1 MAEQTYEKYTRPTYD
16 EWSIDNPI
24 NPDDDKGN
32 YETIED
38 KHYCEYLSYCYYHQI
53 SENLSEVIS
62 NIARIKK
69 IPENK
74 KFEWEDEE
82 PTETYDITY
91 DFDEWFSFLKD
102 YLTEEYSFNGYE
114 VPENFEN
121 DLIEYTSK
129 LKDYA
134 NGFLLG
140 PVGMYQGKSFG
151 AETYKADTFDEIVEH
166 MKKVH
171 QNNQMVFLYEVSQ
184 KTKRPKEIVVYNVTL
199 PQDLSTF
206 YIVRYGALNN

>member
-1 MAEQTYEKYTRPTYD
+1 MTEQTYNKPTYD
-16 EWSIDNPI
+16 EWSIENPI

-38 KHYCEYLSYCYYHQI
+38 KHYAQYLSECHHYQTLE
-53 SENLSEVIS
+53 SLSPINS

-69 IPENK
+69 ISENK
-74 KFEWEDEE
+74 KFDWEDEE
-82 PTETYDITY
+82 PTETYNITY

-129 LKDYA
+129 LKDCA

-151 AETYKADTFDEIVEH
+151 VETYKADTFDEIVEH
-166 MKKVH
+166 MKEVH

-184 KTKRPKEIVVYNVTL
+184 KTKRPKEIVMNGVIYL
-199 PQDLSTF
+199 QDLST
-206 YIVRYGALNN
+206 YYRVRYGVLNN

>member
-1 MAEQTYEKYTRPTYD
+1 MTEQTYNKSTYD
-16 EWSIDNPI
+16 EWSIENPI
-24 NPDDDKGN
+24 NPDDDKGD
-32 YETIED
+32 YDTIED
-38 KHYCEYLSYCYYHQI
+38 KHYAQYLSECHHYQTLE
-53 SENLSEVIS
+53 SLSPINS

-69 IPENK
+69 ISENK

-82 PTETYDITY
+82 STETYNITY

-102 YLTEEYSFNGYE
+102 YLTKEYSFNGYE

-129 LKDYA
+129 LKDCA

-140 PVGMYQGKSFG
+140 PVGMYRGKSFG
-151 AETYKADTFDEIVEH
+151 VETYKADTFDEIVEH
-166 MKKVH
+166 MKEVH
-171 QNNQMVFLYEVSQ
+171 QNNQMVFLHEVSQ

-199 PQDLSTF
+199 PQDFSTF
-206 YIVRYGALNN
+206 YKVRYGVLNN

>member
-1 MAEQTYEKYTRPTYD
+1 MTEQTYNKPTYD
-16 EWSIDNPI
+16 EWSIENPI
-24 NPDDDKGN
+24 NPDDDKGD
-32 YETIED
+32 YDTIED
-38 KHYCEYLSYCYYHQI
+38 KHYAQYLSECHHYQTLE
-53 SENLSEVIS
+53 SLSPINS

-69 IPENK
+69 ISENK

-82 PTETYDITY
+82 PTETYNITY

-102 YLTEEYSFNGYE
+102 YLTKEYSFGGYE

-166 MKKVH
+166 MKEVH
-171 QNNQMVFLYEVSQ
+171 QNNQMVFLHGVSQ

>member
-1 MAEQTYEKYTRPTYD
+1 MTEQTYEKYTRPTYW

-38 KHYCEYLSYCYYHQI
+38 KHYAEYLSYCHHYQTL
-53 SENLSEVIS
+53 ENFSAIIS
-62 NIARIKK
+62 NIGRIKK
-69 IPENK
+69 ISENK

-82 PTETYDITY
+82 PTETYNITY

-102 YLTEEYSFNGYE
+102 YTAEGYSFNGYE

-166 MKKVH
+166 MKEVH

-184 KTKRPKEIVVYNVTL
+184 KTKRLKEIVVYDVTL

-206 YIVRYGALNN
+206 YKVCYGVLND

>member
-102 YLTEEYSFNGYE
+102 YVTKEYSFGGYE